1 MSNKLSIKEINGISR
16 KLRWSLKKTKEAI
29 KEYKNVESIVNHDE
43 LLRTCL
49 NSYNPIDRISNIAE
63 LLTLKVDDSIEN
75 ILLKVLDIDHLLNVL
90 RVFNIEDMESNNNIK
105 VESYFMKKTKK
116 NEYVDEQVENEN
128 INEISEVQST
138 DELDERMLKVFY
150 NEKMK
155 FIEGG
160 EVSRVSFLRFP
171 QLVFVEPRNF
181 DNFEGL
187 IDGDLLLQKYVNRTE
202 LANDLCNI
210 YLKFKLERPFNTKM
224 DEIEKLSNTNFH
236 KESSKISNTFHDE
249 VEELIIKL
257 IPIKHF
263 ELLNIPFIEN
273 YITIRYHST
282 FIPSCKTFI
291 KKIHK
296 LFLDVDT
303 DRNEITDKQ
312 YWFYY
317 CLIEKIK
324 EKGYKTQPASKI
336 AERLLNLTE
345 TGSIRSRYYSKKKIV
360 DKDKNFKLDDFIYKQ
375 GFTEPINDFLNQVV
389 FSQ

>member
-1 MSNKLSIKEINGISR
+1 MSNKLTNKETKDISI
-16 KLRWSLKKTKEAI
+16 KLRWSLKNTKKAI
-29 KEYKNVESIVNHDE
+29 KEYKNVESIVNHDQ

-75 ILLKVLDIDHLLNVL
+75 ILLKILDIDHLLNVL

-105 VESYFMKKTKK
+105 VEDYFIKITKK
-116 NEYVDEQVENEN
+116 NEYVDEQVENKD
-128 INEISEVQST
+128 IDEISDVQST

-150 NEKMK
+150 NEIIKNIK
-155 FIEGG
+155 G

-171 QLVFVEPRNF
+171 QLVLVKPRNF

-187 IDGDLLLQKYVNRTE
+187 IDGDLLLQKYVNRTD

-210 YLKFKLERPFNTKM
+210 YLKFKLERPYNTKM

-236 KESSKISNTFHDE
+236 KESSKISYTFHDE

-273 YITIRYHST
+273 YITIRHNLM

-296 LFLDVDT
+296 LYLDVDT
-303 DRNEITDKQ
+303 NRNEITDKQ

-375 GFTEPINDFLNQVV
+375 GFTEPIYDFLNKVERV
-389 FSQ
+389 